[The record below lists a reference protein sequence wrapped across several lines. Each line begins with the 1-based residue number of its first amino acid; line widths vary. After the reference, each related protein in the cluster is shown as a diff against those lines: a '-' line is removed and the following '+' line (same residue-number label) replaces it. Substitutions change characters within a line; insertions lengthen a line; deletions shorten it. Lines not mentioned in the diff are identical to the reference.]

1 MMSLTDIYDR
11 FLTLLNNLSLV
22 GKVYDLEDSKTKFL
36 RALNEEWETQTS
48 IIRHQ
53 YELEKISLDEIYGML
68 RTHDLE
74 VQQRKQRK
82 SNKGKSVALKVDA
95 KTAKYKPVEAPR
107 KKNYLP
113 ESDTDDSSSNP
124 DDDTDSETDED
135 MTVSDVMQMAAMIV
149 KGFKRM

>member
-1 MMSLTDIYDR
+1 
-11 FLTLLNNLSLV
+11 
-22 GKVYDLEDSKTKFL
+22 
-36 RALNEEWETQTS
+36 
-48 IIRHQ
+48 
-53 YELEKISLDEIYGML
+53 ML

-82 SNKGKSVALKVDA
+82 RNKENSVSLKVNA
-95 KTAKYKPVEAPR
+95 KTAADRSVEAPR

-135 MTVSDVMQMAAMIV
+135 MTDSDVMQMAAMIV
-149 KGFKRM
+149 KGFKRMQFRKS